1 MVTVLQKAPDFRAPA
16 VTGKGEVLEVA
27 LSDHAGKWVV
37 LFFYPLDF
45 TAVCP
50 TEILEFSKRSR
61 EFEALGAVVLG
72 CSVDSQ
78 HAHKAW
84 IEKGGLG
91 EVHLTLVADLTKS
104 IARSYGALLEE
115 KGFATRATY
124 IVDPHGLVQYA
135 CYHNTAVG
143 RSVSETL
150 RVLEALQT
158 GEKCPVE
165 WRPGGKTLGR

>member
-16 VTGKGEVLEVA
+16 VSGKGDTREVG
-27 LSDHAGKWVV
+27 LSDFAGTWVV

-50 TEILEFSKRSR
+50 TEILELSKRAR

-78 HAHKAW
+78 HSHRAW
-84 IEKGGLG
+84 IEKGLG
-91 EVHLTLVADLTKS
+91 EIHVPLVSDLTKS
-104 IARSYGALLEE
+104 IARSYGALLED

-124 IVDPHGLVQYA
+124 LIDPQGTVQYA
-135 CYHNTAVG
+135 CYHSPAVG
-143 RSVSETL
+143 RSVSEIL

-158 GEKCPVE
+158 GEKCPVD
-165 WRPGGKTLGR
+165 WRPGAKTLGR